1 MNRFILLFSLI
12 IFQVL
17 SDPQK
22 PTERKERLA
31 FSQNVSN
38 NLFDKRT
45 KEINKLNEV
54 LEIYLG
60 SKNWTEKKELDDYT
74 FIRLFIYV
82 TSKSLFRR
90 STREQLNALAEKI
103 MSLHEGPIIVENLKN
118 YLDYDELRKVYQDL
132 FGKKNLDL

>member
-1 MNRFILLFSLI
+1 M
-12 IFQVL
+12 
-17 SDPQK
+17 
-22 PTERKERLA
+22 
-31 FSQNVSN
+31 
-38 NLFDKRT
+38 
-45 KEINKLNEV
+45 
-54 LEIYLG
+54 
-60 SKNWTEKKELDDYT
+60 DDYT